1 MRKFFDNYFD
11 DMLVLAG
18 CGVILVGLSLWNNV
32 VTLVVAGSMLIGFGL
47 LVGKARS

>member
-18 CGVILVGLSLWNNV
+18 CAAILIGLSLWNIV
-32 VTLVVAGSMLIGFGL
+32 VTIVVAGSMLIGFGL